1 MPRRNPLGS
10 ESLKIKV
17 NDDKVAITFN
27 AQNWDY
33 TCSKLLIA
41 IAIHAENRNIPV
53 ANHMKDAL
61 KLKLREISPSQESY
75 DQYIRLCERLEA
87 SENRQQN
94 MANNDELNIG
104 EPK

>member
-1 MPRRNPLGS
+1 VTRKRSHGS

-17 NDDKVAITFN
+17 KDDKVTITFN

-33 TCSKLLIA
+33 ICTKLLIA
-41 IAIHAENRNIPV
+41 VAIHAEDRNIPV

-61 KLKLREISPSQESY
+61 KLKLMEISPSQESF
-75 DQYIRLCERLEA
+75 DEFMNLCERLAEA
-87 SENRQQN
+87 KKSGKYSSGTGNP
-94 MANNDELNIG
+94 DIG